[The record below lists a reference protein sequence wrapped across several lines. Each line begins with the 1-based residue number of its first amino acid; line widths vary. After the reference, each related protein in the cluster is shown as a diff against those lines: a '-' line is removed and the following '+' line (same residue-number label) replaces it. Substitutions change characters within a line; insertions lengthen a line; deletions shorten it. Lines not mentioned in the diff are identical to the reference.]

1 MQRKQFQKL
10 YTTLFDPIYRFIY
23 FRVGGDVEV
32 AEDLTSDVF
41 MKALEHIEKLDED
54 NHPKAW
60 LYTVARN
67 KLKNHYRDKKV
78 EVDVDQIAPFLQ
90 GEDGRVVLERLGN
103 EHLLIEALSKLED
116 QERRIVEMKHLEGFS
131 IKDIAGILGKKP
143 GAIRVQSHRAMKKL
157 RKLIKV

>member
-32 AEDLTSDVF
+32 AEDLTSEVF

-78 EVDVDQIAPFLQ
+78 EVDIDKVAPFLE
-90 GEDGRVVLERLGN
+90 GEDGRVMLEKLGDEHVLLEAMDRL
-103 EHLLIEALSKLED
+103 EKED
-116 QERRIVEMKHLEGFS
+116 RRIIEMKHLEGFS
-131 IKDIAGILGKKP
+131 FKDIAEILGKKP
-143 GAIRVQSHRAMKKL
+143 GAIRVKSHRAMKKL